1 MPWIS
6 LSTGAVVIIGAVALP
21 VTIPFTV
28 AALGF
33 SSTGVVVGSAAIKT
47 IAVYGGIE
55 SVGSICATLQLISG
69 LGVAENVIAAAVG
82 GVTVGVISKIADCL
96 QPARNDGGRPLAARD
111 VALDETT
118 GGDDEDAEGTNAEDS
133 EGIRNTKGGAHFVV
147 KGVYSATATEDEGEQ
162 PANATTTETTI
173 GGGGEDGNVNGTVM
187 VDDNASVFS
196 LIY

>member
-1 MPWIS
+1 MPWNS

-33 SSTGVVVGSAAIKT
+33 STTGIVAGSAAIKL
-47 IAVYGGIE
+47 IAVYGGVG
-55 SVGSICATLQLISG
+55 SVGSICATLKLIGG
-69 LGVAENVIAAAVG
+69 LGVTENAIAAAVG
-82 GVTVGVISKIADCL
+82 GVTVGVISKIADCFQL
-96 QPARNDGGRPLAARD
+96 ARNDGGRPLASKD
-111 VALDETT
+111 VVLDETI
-118 GGDDEDAEGTNAEDS
+118 GGDDEDAEGANVEDS
-133 EGIRNTKGGAHFVV
+133 EGIGNMMGGDHFVV

-162 PANATTTETTI
+162 PADATTTETTI
-173 GGGGEDGNVNGTVM
+173 DGGGEDGRVNGTVI